1 MSLFSNT
8 VFSLA
13 VIFTIALAL
22 VSDRRFLR
30 VEKFLFSLMFTSVFI
45 SSLISLWHSGE
56 VPDFSSMEGV
66 VDEDKS
72 FDALM
77 ADAVKR
83 GLIESLKEEFSLS
96 EEDFILTV
104 SQVDETTHY
113 PSSVAI
119 ELQGK
124 GIFCDTKEMEKYLK
138 EKGGFQDVRV
148 RVRLGS

>member
-77 ADAVKR
+77 ADAVRR

-104 SQVDETTHY
+104 SQVDEKTHY

-124 GIFCDTKEMEKYLK
+124 GIFCDTREMEKYLK

>member
-1 MSLFSNT
+1 M
-8 VFSLA
+8 
-13 VIFTIALAL
+13 
-22 VSDRRFLR
+22 
-30 VEKFLFSLMFTSVFI
+30 
-45 SSLISLWHSGE
+45 
-56 VPDFSSMEGV
+56 
-66 VDEDKS
+66 
-72 FDALM
+72 
-77 ADAVKR
+77 
-83 GLIESLKEEFSLS
+83 KEEFSLS

-124 GIFCDTKEMEKYLK
+124 GIFCDTREMEKYLK